1 MRVKNQSVKPIN
13 RPLLQTRIRRLKL
26 FCEVVPEA
34 REVTT
39 TAAWLVMQSCAG
51 SEWTAFV
58 WIIKHWSQSKRMAL
72 SYWWNIEVMKRAP
85 EDWL

>member
-1 MRVKNQSVKPIN
+1 
-13 RPLLQTRIRRLKL
+13 
-26 FCEVVPEA
+26 
-34 REVTT
+34 VTT